1 MFLICPV
8 LILLVV
14 LLPLQLPGA
23 LSFLI
28 VLFHSL
34 YPYLLLLLVLM
45 SYIKVR
51 VTFVISIS
59 PRAIN

>member
-14 LLPLQLPGA
+14 LFTLQLPGA

-34 YPYLLLLLVLM
+34 CPYLLLLLVLM